1 MPGRCGQAGEIP
13 DPEQQLQKSH
23 QTNLLWIIRQI
34 RGGGV
39 DNISISQ
46 NPLRSRIVYRQ
57 SIRCGNR
64 APEED
69 QHDPQS
75 EDETQSKKKQSATET
90 LPYFFIQIQ
99 ASAKQ

>member
-1 MPGRCGQAGEIP
+1 M
-13 DPEQQLQKSH
+13 
-23 QTNLLWIIRQI
+23 
-34 RGGGV
+34 

-64 APEED
+64 ASEED
-69 QHDPQS
+69 LPDPKS
-75 EDETQSKKKQSATET
+75 EDETQSKKNQSATET
-90 LPYFFIQIQ
+90 FPYFRIQIQ